1 MPRNPPTL
9 LRTPQPRLRLCA
21 ISLALLYL
29 VIATP
34 LLPLLTA
41 LLALSDR
48 SHLVILQPTTQG
60 IQVVLRHDGLHSPS
74 HRHGLI
80 ARSLAVFAQRTIAP
94 QTDHV
99 IQFGA
104 MDTAHQTPVLTIE
117 PTSSLRDCPGKLN
130 GDSAFPKG
138 SMTLE
143 LAAFPRPPPVPS
155 GRLLTVRSNVLVI

>member
-1 MPRNPPTL
+1 MPRNLPMHAS
-9 LRTPQPRLRLCA
+9 TPQPRLRLCA

-29 VIATP
+29 VTATP
-34 LLPLLTA
+34 LLPALTA
-41 LLALSDR
+41 LLALSER
-48 SHLVILQPTTQG
+48 SHLVTLQPTAHG
-60 IQVVLRHDGLHSPS
+60 IEVVLRHDGRHSPS

-80 ARSLAVFAQRTIAP
+80 TRSLAVFAQRTIAP

-104 MDTAHQTPVLTIE
+104 TDTAQQTPVLAIE
-117 PTSSLRDCPGKLN
+117 PTSSLRDLHAN
-130 GDSAFPKG
+130 LVGDSAFPTA
-138 SMTLE
+138 SVTLE